1 MHWRHYPPIWMSPS
15 DYQSFIYFRAVS
27 HKKKEYIKVS
37 PVTVFCR
44 AFYWSQFV
52 GWHLWHEF
60 SVFCGGVC
68 HPCHPLVLR
77 KKWIFISPSINN
89 LLILDKKS
97 NPFLPAF
104 HFLCN
109 QFTTRPLFMFVL
121 VWNYSLFFDFFFFLR
136 CKIIYPEINTKE
148 ISRPEIKTKR
158 SESGPKRGE

>member
-1 MHWRHYPPIWMSPS
+1 MTVTPIFHLFFMHWRHYHPIWMSPS

-27 HKKKEYIKVS
+27 HKKEYIKVS

-60 SVFCGGVC
+60 SVFLWRGC
-68 HPCHPLVLR
+68 HPCHPSALR

-104 HFLCN
+104 HFL
-109 QFTTRPLFMFVL
+109 FVIL
-121 VWNYSLFFDFFFFLR
+121 HPE
-136 CKIIYPEINTKE
+136 KIRLIWY
-148 ISRPEIKTKR
+148 KR
-158 SESGPKRGE
+158 IIHRE